1 MHKKSPNQ
9 VVHKDAEGKVRLRRA
24 LVLICVAMVATAS
37 LIAFARVKVPSSA
50 SIDQIPDEGLRNQ
63 ILQGADVNHDG
74 KLSEGEANEV
84 TSLVVT
90 DADTVSNLDIFPA
103 LRTLIVRG
111 SKVTSVDVTNMQGL
125 KRLDVSGAQNL
136 KTLTVKS
143 ALNLQWIDLRG
154 TSVESFDLSQAG
166 HPTTVIADPG
176 VELIGLETGTA
187 ERQLLTHFE
196 QSSQSDPSKTFTV
209 DAEYDDT
216 GKMVTRTLAGAVNA
230 KLSYSYEQND
240 ELKSVEIK
248 SDSTPELSN
257 AWTLK
262 FTPGSIDAMGK
273 DGTFV
278 NRKYE
283 GQGKLT
289 SVDINT
295 IGVKGPIVCTMSL
308 SYDARGYLSGV
319 SLDDGGKHTDYLV
332 VCNGAASIE
341 TVSSADAMYYWN
353 GGSDIVSGWLT
364 SGEASIHSTAS
375 KGGFSANATRLE
387 DGATTREVGKYGYT
401 YDQGART
408 SHFWGRQ
415 VNIDGTDVTS
425 YDGDNET
432 YSVASTSWQNPS
444 AVFMRDKTNPSY
456 VTGYWLLDDAES
468 AVRVAML
475 EAESRQWSI
484 GSTDPIVDEVDEK
497 RYAAEVKKYEDVLS
511 NVAEELGIDNGQIL
525 YAFFKSGEE
534 TLPMMAVTTASRQD
548 SALAVYAIEDGEPI
562 AVAKADNGRL
572 CVCGGGFFKITN
584 DVDRDVVLHFNGAS
598 MDRIAWVEDGSY
610 TNYKLGIGDR
620 AADASDIESLDSG
633 YPSAMGTVTW
643 KKLQ

>member
-1 MHKKSPNQ
+1 MSKKNLNQ
-9 VVHKDAEGKVRLRRA
+9 TTCKDVQGKVWLRHT
-24 LVLICVAMVATAS
+24 LVLVCVAIVAAAS
-37 LIAFARVKVPSSA
+37 LIAFARFKVPSSA

-74 KLSEGEANEV
+74 RLSEGEANEV

-125 KRLDVSGAQNL
+125 RLLDVSGAQYL
-136 KTLTVKS
+136 RTLTVKS
-143 ALNLQWIDLRG
+143 ALNLQTIDLRG
-154 TSVESFDLSQAG
+154 TSVESLDLSQAG

-176 VELIGLETGTA
+176 VQLIGLEAGTT
-187 ERQLLTHFE
+187 EQQLLTHFE
-196 QSSQSDPSKTFTV
+196 QTSQSDPSKTFTV
-209 DAEYDDT
+209 DAEYDDR
-216 GKMVTRTLAGAVNA
+216 GKMVTRTLSGAVDA

-248 SDSTPELSN
+248 SDTTPELSN
-257 AWTLK
+257 AWTMK
-262 FTPGSIDAMGK
+262 FAPGSTDATGK

-278 NRKYE
+278 NRKYD

-289 SVDINT
+289 TVDINT
-295 IGVKGPIVCTMSL
+295 VGVKGPIVCTMSL

-319 SLDDGGKHTDYLV
+319 SLDDEGKRTDYLV
-332 VCNGAASIE
+332 ACNGAASIE

-364 SGEASIHSTAS
+364 SGESSIHSTAS
-375 KGGFSANATRLE
+375 NGGFSANAIRLE
-387 DGATTREVGKYGYT
+387 DGTTTREVGKYGYT
-401 YDQGART
+401 YDEGEKT

-444 AVFMRDKTNPSY
+444 AVFTRDKTNPGY
-456 VTGYWLLDDAES
+456 VTDYWLLDSTES

-475 EAESRQWSI
+475 EAESLQWSI
-484 GSTDPIVDEVDEK
+484 GSTDPIVDEVDDK
-497 RYAAEVKKYEDVLS
+497 RYAAEVKKYEDALPDI
-511 NVAEELGIDNGQIL
+511 AAELGIDSGQIL

-534 TLPMMAVTTASRQD
+534 MLPMMVVTTESRQD
-548 SALAVYAIEDGEPI
+548 SALAVYAIEDGEPTT
-562 AVAKADNGRL
+562 VAKADDGRL
-572 CVCGGGFFKITN
+572 CVCGGGFFRITN

-598 MDRIAWVEDGSY
+598 MDRIAWVENGSY
-610 TNYKLGIGDR
+610 TNYELGIEDR

-633 YPSAMGTVTW
+633 YPSAMGTITW
-643 KKLQ
+643 KKP